1 MTAANKKEE
10 WKLIFCALEE
20 GDIYRLR
27 ALLKENDINTN
38 ELRKR
43 FTRKQ
48 TIDAMLAAEGITP
61 DGNYYREC
69 INGEVEID
77 ITEFR
82 FRHYVATTCASE
94 YAEIVMEL
102 RDDNGSFY
110 SDIHTDARER
120 IAARLYQRGI
130 GYEIPMAEF
139 FNPTTE

>member
-1 MTAANKKEE
+1 MTAANKEEE
-10 WKLIFCALEE
+10 WRLIFCALEA
-20 GDIYRLR
+20 GDMHRLR
-27 ALLKENDINTN
+27 ALLKGNDINTN
-38 ELRKR
+38 EFRKR
-43 FTRKQ
+43 FTRKR
-48 TIDAMLAAEGITP
+48 TTDAMLAAEGITP

-110 SDIHTDARER
+110 SDIHADARER

-130 GYEIPMAEF
+130 GFDIPMAEF